1 MNKYDD
7 MINLEYPFVSKH
19 PRMSIYSRAAQ
30 FAPFAALSGYGEAIR
45 EEARVTYDK
54 LSLDDDL
61 SDEINR
67 KIQII
72 SDNIKNKPVAC
83 FKCYVSDKYKDGGNY
98 VLVKGMV
105 KKIDKYRG
113 VIILDNDEVII
124 DNIID
129 ISSDMFGEL

>member
-1 MNKYDD
+1 MNEYDD
-7 MINLEYPFVSKH
+7 MIDLEYPFVSKH
-19 PRMSIYSRAAQ
+19 PRMSIYSRSAQ
-30 FAPFAALSGYGEAIR
+30 FAPFAALSGYSEAIR

-54 LSLDDDL
+54 LSLDEDL
-61 SDEINR
+61 SEEINR

-72 SDNIKNKPVAC
+72 SDNIKNKPTVC

-98 VLVKGMV
+98 VFFKGMV

-124 DNIID
+124 NNIID